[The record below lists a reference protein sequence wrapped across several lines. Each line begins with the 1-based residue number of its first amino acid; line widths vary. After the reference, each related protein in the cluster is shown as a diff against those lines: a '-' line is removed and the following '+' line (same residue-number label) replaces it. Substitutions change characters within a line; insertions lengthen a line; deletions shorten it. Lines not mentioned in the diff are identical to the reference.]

1 MAININGKFTMAIS
15 VGSVVIALVVCG
27 MKYGMIL
34 SDAAANTEMI
44 KSERK
49 ERIEAFS
56 EMRREWVEEI
66 RGLNQRIDRILA
78 RRMVSINPGTNH
90 E

>member
-1 MAININGKFTMAIS
+1 MAININGKFAASIS
-15 VGSVVIALVVCG
+15 VVSLLVALLVGG
-27 MKYGMIL
+27 MNYGMIA
-34 SDAAANTEMI
+34 SATAANTEMI